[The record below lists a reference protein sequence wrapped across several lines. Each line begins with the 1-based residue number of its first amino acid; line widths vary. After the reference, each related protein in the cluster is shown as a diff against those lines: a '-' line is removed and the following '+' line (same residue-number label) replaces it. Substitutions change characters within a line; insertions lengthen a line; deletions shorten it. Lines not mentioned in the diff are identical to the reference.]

1 MNIQYAIIPIN
12 LIKTK
17 RKSSSISLKI
27 TRLFKTNNIVV
38 KIGNENQPYIEE
50 IITKNKIGLSKQDN
64 YNLYIPGEV
73 IYTLCTKEQAYLEI
87 SLEKNYYKKILNFFS
102 KNG

>member
-17 RKSSSISLKI
+17 RKSSCISFKI

-38 KIGNENQPYIEE
+38 KIGDENQPYIEE

-87 SLEKNYYKKILNFFS
+87 NLEKNYYKKILNFFS